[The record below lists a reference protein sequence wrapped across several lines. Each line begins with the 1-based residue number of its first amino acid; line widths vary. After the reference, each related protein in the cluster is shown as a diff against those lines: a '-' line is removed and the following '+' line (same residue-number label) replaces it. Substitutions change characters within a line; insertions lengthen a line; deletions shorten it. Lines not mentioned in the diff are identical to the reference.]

1 MAATRQKFKDLA
13 KKFIDATF
21 NDFTHTYRIEALTK
35 SPDGQGGYTEAWA
48 TYATITG
55 FVFPVKPSEQ
65 IKDEAFRSK
74 EPKYFQFEY
83 IAGITSDM
91 RILYNNQYYNLDP
104 DLSIAD
110 KDIWI
115 KVLGYLGD
123 AT

>member
-1 MAATRQKFKDLA
+1 MAVTRQKFKDLA
-13 KKFIDATF
+13 EKFVDTTF
-21 NDFTHTYRIEALTK
+21 NDFTHTYTIESLAK
-35 SPDGQGGYTEAWA
+35 SPDGQGGYTEVWS
-48 TYATITG
+48 THATITG
-55 FVFPVKPSEQ
+55 FVFPVKPSEH
-65 IKDEAFRSK
+65 IRDEALRSK

-83 IAGITSDM
+83 VSGITSDM